1 MKLILRYLSSFIAPV
16 VMCFVLPFL
25 IVRYESW
32 GFTRPLILAPLAL
45 RALGGAVALGG
56 LALLVAT
63 IRLFIRVG
71 RGTIMPWDACCRR
84 VTAGLYGRVRNP
96 MIASILVAQVG
107 EALLF
112 ASNGTGLLA
121 LLFFV
126 INHLY
131 FILLE
136 EPALQKRF
144 GEAYR
149 EYQRNVPRWIP
160 RWKAWKPEQQAEREE
175 AGESGKTARG

>member
-1 MKLILRYLSSFIAPV
+1 MKLILRHLSSFIAPA

-45 RALGGAVALGG
+45 RALGGALALGG

-63 IRLFIRVG
+63 IRLFIRAG
-71 RGTIMPWDACCRR
+71 RGTIMPWDPSRR
-84 VTAGLYGRVRNP
+84 MVTAGLYGRVRNL
-96 MIASILVAQVG
+96 MIASILAVQVG

-121 LLFFV
+121 LLFFA
-126 INHLY
+126 INHVY
-131 FILLE
+131 FILSE
-136 EPALQKRF
+136 EPGLEKRF
-144 GEAYR
+144 GEPYR
-149 EYQRNVPRWIP
+149 EYKRNVPRWIP
-160 RWKAWKPEQQAEREE
+160 RWKAWKPEEKDSNRA
-175 AGESGKTARG
+175 AGE